1 MKKRIDNFL
10 RNGVLVFLQRYLL
23 LVCFAIVMI
32 VWSFRLLDLQYRS
45 INLPSTYTSDAIAQQ
60 VILHDWQEG
69 YRESAM
75 MGEDSWFMKFPLYI
89 VSNNLPVSSVKKLF
103 ITSEVILAITLLLV
117 LISIQR
123 FLKSLNVSEKRR
135 KLALMASSMFLA
147 AVPTTTFFVFQFPN
161 SRNIEIGLFLLIL
174 VELYRY
180 FVFKN
185 AYKTHKRLKTS
196 GLVLLSAVL
205 FANDPLF
212 LYLFAIPTALFCC
225 GYLIFCNKSHD
236 VKIRSLLVMT
246 LLSIVL
252 SKALA
257 YILSVVLPIK
267 YIIHNSKFATFDVFI
282 VNLKVFFNN
291 AINIFGV
298 NFWGN
303 KYASTGTLKAFLFIC
318 LLMISIYGIITM
330 AKKYKSVPSSG
341 LIAFLA
347 VFTIV
352 VFLVGTDFSIGTN
365 SLSGRFL
372 ILLVPIE
379 ILGLVYALAYLK
391 NLRIVAVVLL
401 CLLAVFTQTLAST
414 GRAVIQNRHARVNA
428 IDAVPLQVITENN
441 LTKGYAPYS
450 RSATLTYSS
459 NFNVHVI
466 SSECSLQDKQ
476 MYFSPVLTEKA
487 NLNRASDKSFYI
499 YDSLRPYDCK
509 PEDLLTLLGTPE
521 KTIPLPMG
529 EVLNIYNYDITPK
542 IKR

>member
-1 MKKRIDNFL
+1 MKKKIDRLL
-10 RNGVLVFLQRYLL
+10 RTGVIVFLQRYLL
-23 LVCFAIVMI
+23 IVCFAIVI
-32 VWSFRLLDLQYRS
+32 SVWSFRLLDLQYRS
-45 INLPSTYTSDAIAQQ
+45 INLPRAYTSDAIAQQ

-69 YRESAM
+69 YKESAT
-75 MGEDSWFMKFPLYI
+75 MGEDSWFIKFPLYI
-89 VSNNLPVSSVKKLF
+89 ISNNLPISPVKKLF
-103 ITSEVILAITLLLV
+103 ITSIIILAITLLLV
-117 LISIQR
+117 LISLQR
-123 FLKSLNVSEKRR
+123 FLKSLNISEKRR
-135 KLALMASSMFLA
+135 RLSLVASSMLLA

-174 VELYRY
+174 VELHRY

-185 AYKTHKRLKTS
+185 TYKTHKRLKVL

-205 FANDPLF
+205 LANDPLF
-212 LYLFAIPTALFCC
+212 LYLFAIPAALFCC
-225 GYLIFCNKSHD
+225 GYLIFCSKSHE
-236 VKIRSLLVMT
+236 VKLKSLLALS

-252 SKALA
+252 GKVLA
-257 YILSVVLPIK
+257 YILTIVLPIT
-267 YIIHNSKFATFDVFI
+267 YIIHNSKFATFDVFL
-282 VNLKVFFNN
+282 VNIKVFFNN
-291 AINIFGV
+291 AINIFGI

-330 AKKYKSVPSSG
+330 AKKYKSAPING

-347 VFTIV
+347 TFTIV
-352 VFLVGTDFSIGTN
+352 VFLVGTDFSIGTD

-372 ILLVPIE
+372 ILLFPIQ

-391 NLRIVAVVLL
+391 NLRIVAVALL
-401 CLLAVFTQTLAST
+401 CLVVVFVQTLAST
-414 GRAVIQNRHARVNA
+414 GRAVLQNRHARVNA
-428 IDAVPLQVITENN
+428 LDAVPLQVITENN

-459 NFNVHVI
+459 NFKVHVI

-476 MYFSPVLTEKA
+476 MYFSSVLTEKA
-487 NLNRASDKSFYI
+487 NLRRTSDKSFYI

-509 PEDLLTLLGTPE
+509 PEDLLNLLGIPE